1 MGFQQ
6 AAQTT
11 LAATPA
17 RSHTPP
23 QGTLGSVPGVGSA
36 LGWVWAGT
44 GCPRRGQQPAGEAS
58 EARGPTWTPRAWRQ
72 CPADCMHQTTPHH
85 APPCVGKLGIAA
97 VPSWTL
103 RGWGAQR
110 SDPVPVCLGRPRVSE
125 ALARAEEGC
134 SLGSLHPL
142 LPAPTAGP
150 PPGNAGTGHESDPE
164 DRPRASVRSLRD
176 PAPTLDG
183 GQAASGPRRRRRTK
197 SAPSCL

>member
-1 MGFQQ
+1 MAGSGQAQDAPGEGSSQQ
-6 AAQTT
+6 A
-11 LAATPA
+11 
-17 RSHTPP
+17 RP
-23 QGTLGSVPGVGSA
+23 QRPEGRPGHRGPGVSA
-36 LGWVWAGT
+36 
-44 GCPRRGQQPAGEAS
+44 
-58 EARGPTWTPRAWRQ
+58 RQ
-72 CPADCMHQTTPHH
+72 TACTRPPPHH
-85 APPCVGKLGIAA
+85 ALPCVGKLGIAA

-125 ALARAEEGC
+125 ALALAEEGC

-164 DRPRASVRSLRD
+164 DHPRALVRSLRD